1 MFFFS
6 ASPLFARIYEVK
18 FVLAKQR
25 SKTQAEVQ
33 NSSVGSFVRRYS
45 KISPIFGIMIPNDPQ
60 WPISGF
66 QKSQTTG
73 FFFRLHP
80 GVVVDVKLKIGED
93 LGSSMRIKIFE
104 DMMEMTRLGP
114 SEKWRIDHFTSC
126 KPAIIADVF
135 TYPQCLVSSHALR
148 PHVKLLGW
156 SWMYFPMDLG

>member
-1 MFFFS
+1 
-6 ASPLFARIYEVK
+6 
-18 FVLAKQR
+18 
-25 SKTQAEVQ
+25 
-33 NSSVGSFVRRYS
+33 
-45 KISPIFGIMIPNDPQ
+45 MIPNDPQ

-66 QKSQTTG
+66 QKSQTTF

-126 KPAIIADVF
+126 ANLLSLLTFLRTHNVWFHRMLCA
-135 TYPQCLVSSHALR
+135 LMSSYLDG
-148 PHVKLLGW
+148 LGCTSHW
-156 SWMYFPMDLG
+156 I